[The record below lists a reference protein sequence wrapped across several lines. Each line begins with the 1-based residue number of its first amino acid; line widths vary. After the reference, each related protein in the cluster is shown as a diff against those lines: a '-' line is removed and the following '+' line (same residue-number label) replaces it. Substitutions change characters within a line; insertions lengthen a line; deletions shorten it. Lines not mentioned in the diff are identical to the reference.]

1 MGIERR
7 SGKDHGLVVATIESS
22 LLRRLHRLKPA
33 ADNQLVRYATRALQ
47 RGTGATPGILALAK
61 RLGVAERTLR
71 QSFREHIG
79 ISPKRY
85 ARMARIRRLVSR
97 AGTAEWAD
105 LALEHGLYDQPHLN
119 AEFRALLGV
128 APREFLAGRL
138 PFATPP

>member
-1 MGIERR
+1 
-7 SGKDHGLVVATIESS
+7 
-22 LLRRLHRLKPA
+22 
-33 ADNQLVRYATRALQ
+33 
-47 RGTGATPGILALAK
+47 
-61 RLGVAERTLR
+61 
-71 QSFREHIG
+71 
-79 ISPKRY
+79 
-85 ARMARIRRLVSR
+85 MARIRRLVSR